1 MTLTE
6 IRNERNL
13 TRLKTSR
20 WHELNKMEGDR
31 IAEINVKHGG
41 ESNPHHG
48 KLYHR
53 SKAEEFR
60 IKSQS
65 KTLPAYLKRSHSLKM
80 QAHHE
85 RIAAAMEE

>member
-6 IRNERNL
+6 IREERKR
-13 TRLKTSR
+13 TRLKTPR

-48 KLYHR
+48 KLYHK
-53 SKAEEFR
+53 SLAEGHR
-60 IKSQS
+60 IKSEG
-65 KTLPAYLKRSHSLKM
+65 KTLTAYLKRGHHRKM

-85 RIAAAMEE
+85 RLMQALEE